1 MCELLRL
8 MIIGFFGSAS
18 YPPARWT
25 TSATRK
31 EMLWKRLF
39 LFFLAMGAGHV
50 DAFDNEF
57 VHAATIGDHAA
68 IKKGIATQGF
78 DINVQNRDGYTA
90 LMEAAH
96 HGHIDIVRTLVEAKA
111 KVDVRNN
118 RLDTALTEAA
128 AIGHSE
134 IVQILLAAG
143 ANVNSRD
150 Q

>member
-1 MCELLRL
+1 
-8 MIIGFFGSAS
+8 
-18 YPPARWT
+18 
-25 TSATRK
+25 
-31 EMLWKRLF
+31 MLWKSLF
-39 LFFLAMGAGHV
+39 LFFLALGTRHV

-57 VHAATIGDHAA
+57 VHAATLGDLAA
-68 IKKGIATQGF
+68 IKKGIATDGF
-78 DINVQNRDGYTA
+78 DINVQNRDGFTA

-96 HGHIDIVRTLVEAKA
+96 HGHIDIVRTLVKAKA

-134 IVQILLAAG
+134 TVQILLDAG